1 MLKDGTVSTWRVCND
16 SRAEA
21 KVAGTP
27 SSQWWRRRPRLLA
40 RTARIFHST
49 LSVVDHEILGM
60 VAAHMFDSFYKMPNL
75 LASAGLPPAFTL
87 LAMTLLGVVL
97 VSLVLLKFRQSL
109 LLAYFICGVTIAN
122 SGVMKHLDL
131 DVAENIPHLSEF
143 GILLLLFTLG
153 MEFSLGE
160 LKYLRRPAFL
170 GGGLQVGCTMVLSL
184 LAGWALHLHGPH
196 LIVFAVSIA
205 LSSTAISVKVYQ
217 DHGLTSNPGARFALA
232 VAIFQDLFII
242 AFLVLL
248 PLLFS
253 GSSDGSQVATK
264 FGWVVVKGICFV
276 AAAFVLARWI
286 IPRLLHAVARTR
298 SRELFTLTVTGLC
311 LGVALLAGVLEL
323 SLALGAFVAGLTV
336 SESIYKHRILSDIL
350 PIKDL
355 FLTMF
360 FVSVGLMIDLPAAL
374 RSAPIIL
381 TLAAALLA
389 VKGLLILGIS
399 WRLGLR
405 PKAAVYAATG
415 LASAGEFSLVLT
427 QKVGAISAWPAGV
440 EQILLASMALSMGL
454 VPVFMGFADR
464 VGTWV
469 EPFCKNRELKGKE
482 LLPPAKRVQKLS
494 DHAIICG
501 YGPVGQMVVANLD
514 RQGIASVVIELN
526 ADTVKQLSA
535 AGQPVLFADAKHEE
549 TWLLAGVP
557 RARLVVF
564 TFPDVQAVAEALPA
578 IHGLKPEVVIIARC
592 KFAADATRLEAMGV
606 NEVILDEAE
615 SGRAITRT
623 TMGVFDHAME
633 E

>member
-1 MLKDGTVSTWRVCND
+1 METFPLQFTSPWLAVS
-16 SRAEA
+16 
-21 KVAGTP
+21 
-27 SSQWWRRRPRLLA
+27 
-40 RTARIFHST
+40 
-49 LSVVDHEILGM
+49 
-60 VAAHMFDSFYKMPNL
+60 
-75 LASAGLPPAFTL
+75 GLPPAFTL
-87 LAMTLLGVVL
+87 LAVSLLGVVV

-109 LLAYFICGVTIAN
+109 LLAYFICGITMAN
-122 SGVMKHLDL
+122 SGVMNHLGG
-131 DVAENIPHLSEF
+131 AATEGIPHLSEF

-160 LKYLRRPAFL
+160 LRYLRRPAFL
-170 GGGLQVGCTMVLSL
+170 GGGLQVACTMALAL
-184 LAGWALHLHGPH
+184 LGGLVLHLQGAH
-196 LIVFAVSIA
+196 LLVFTVSAA

-217 DHGLTSNPGARFALA
+217 DRGLTANPGARFALA

-248 PLLFS
+248 PLLFPGGETTGS
-253 GSSDGSQVATK
+253 GAVATQL
-264 FGWVVVKGICFV
+264 GWVVVKGVLFV
-276 AAAFVLARWI
+276 AAAFSLARWI
-286 IPRLLHAVARTR
+286 IPHLLHAVARTR

-336 SESIYKHRILSDIL
+336 SESIYKHRILADVMPL
-350 PIKDL
+350 KDL

-374 RSAPIIL
+374 SAAPAIL
-381 TLAAALLA
+381 GLAAAILL
-389 VKGLLILGIS
+389 VKAMLVFGIS
-399 WRLGLR
+399 WKLGLR
-405 PKAAVYAATG
+405 PRAAVYAATG

-427 QKVGAISAWPAGV
+427 QKVSSICPWPPGV

-454 VPVFMGFADR
+454 VPVLMGFSDR
-464 VGTWV
+464 LGAWI

-494 DHAIICG
+494 DHVIICG
-501 YGPVGQMVVANLD
+501 YGPVGQMVVANLN

-564 TFPDVQAVAEALPA
+564 TFPDASAVAEALPA
-578 IHGLKPEVVIIARC
+578 IHALKPEVAILARC
-592 KFAADATRLEAMGV
+592 KFASDAVRLQEMGV

-615 SGRAITRT
+615 SGRALTRST
-623 TMGVFDHAME
+623 LGVFDQAVDENFLH
-633 E
+633 